1 MKPGMETGSGKVTGM
16 DKVVLAGLEFY
27 GRHGVHAE
35 ETKLG
40 ARFVID
46 IEMFLA
52 LDGLADRL
60 EETVDYGAVY
70 ELINHE
76 VTASRYYLIEV
87 LANRIATQVLAQH
100 PKIKRLIVRV
110 HKPHAP
116 LKGVFRDVYAEV
128 VRDRATE

>member
-1 MKPGMETGSGKVTGM
+1 MEAGM

-46 IEMFLA
+46 LEMFLA
-52 LDGLADRL
+52 LDGIADRL
-60 EETVDYGAVY
+60 AETVDYGAVY
-70 ELINHE
+70 EIIQHE

-87 LANRIATQVLAQH
+87 LANHIAAQVLAQH
-100 PKIKRLIVRV
+100 PKIQRLIVRV

-116 LKGVFRDVYAEV
+116 IEGVFRDVYTEV
-128 VRDRATE
+128 VRERAAE